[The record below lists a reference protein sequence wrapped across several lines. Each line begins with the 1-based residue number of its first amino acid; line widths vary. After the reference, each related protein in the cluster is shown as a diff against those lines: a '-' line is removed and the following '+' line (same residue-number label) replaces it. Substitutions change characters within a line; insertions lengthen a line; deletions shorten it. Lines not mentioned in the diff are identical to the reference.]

1 MCGIYLTNL
10 PIKKSKLQSKLK
22 LIKHRGPDYTGTLQ
36 KDGLTF
42 GHTRLSILDLDSRS
56 HQPME
61 HENYLIVFNGE
72 IYNYKDI
79 RLELCDL
86 GQSFTTLS
94 DTEVLLVGYKIW
106 GKALL
111 NKLNGMFAFCI
122 YDKNN
127 NEVFCARDR
136 LGVKPFYYSWENGI
150 FEICSEIKPLSE
162 NKQID
167 NEAIEIY
174 LQTGYIPS
182 PWTIYK
188 EVKKLKA
195 GHFMILN
202 LKSNEVLFEQYWEL
216 KKIVHNKLPYEE
228 AKNKLHELLKDAVK
242 IRLNSDVPFGSF
254 LSGGI
259 DSALVSS
266 IANKQISGK
275 LKTFTIGFDNPKYD
289 ESLLAETFSNIIGS
303 LHTETTCSPKDLLE
317 LFPDFFSS
325 YGEPFADPSA
335 IPSLLLN
342 KVTKPNVTVALSGDG
357 GDESFL
363 GYNHFDWSWKVKP
376 VFKVPFVIRAFL
388 SKSIPFKLAGKR
400 GQGIK
405 NILNFKN
412 FDYFIEGIFTGF
424 GPFLLKSKKT
434 EWMKE
439 YKLFKSLSN
448 EPLQQTADL
457 NIKLWLDNDS
467 NVKVDRSSMAYAVEV
482 RSPFLDYRIIEFART
497 LPISYRFQKGKR
509 KRILRDILNEYIPQ
523 EIFDVP
529 KKGFSI
535 PIGDWFK
542 NELKDDLIK
551 HLNDDFFNKIE
562 CLNVENIK
570 LFMKLHFQN
579 KGDYSTYL
587 WRVYVLSKWYSIN
600 GK

>member
-86 GQSFTTLS
+86 GESFTTQS
-94 DTEVLLVGYKIW
+94 DTEVILIGYKIW
-106 GKALL
+106 GKELL
-111 NKLNGMFAFCI
+111 TKLNGMFAFCI

-136 LGVKPFYYSWENGI
+136 LGVKPFYYSWENGN

-182 PWTIYK
+182 PWTIYE

-202 LKSNEVLFEQYWEL
+202 LKSNEIQLEQYWEL
-216 KKIVHNKLPYEE
+216 KKSVPCKLSYEE
-228 AKNKLHELLKDAVK
+228 SKNKLNELLEDAVK
-242 IRLNSDVPFGSF
+242 IRLNSDLPFGSF

-259 DSALVSS
+259 DSALISS
-266 IANKQISGK
+266 IANKQTGGK
-275 LKTFTIGFDNPKYD
+275 LKTFTIGFDDPKYD
-289 ESLLAETFSNIIGS
+289 ESLLAKSFSKIIGS
-303 LHTETTCSPKDLLE
+303 SHTETTCSPKDLLE
-317 LFPDFFSS
+317 LLPIFFSV

-363 GYNHFDWSWKVKP
+363 GYNHFDWSWKVKS
-376 VFKVPFVIRAFL
+376 VFKVPFVTRAFL
-388 SKSIPFKLAGKR
+388 SKFIPFKLVGKR
-400 GQGIK
+400 GKGIK
-405 NILNFKN
+405 NILNYKN

-424 GPFLLKSKKT
+424 GSFLLKSKKA
-434 EWMKE
+434 EWLKE
-439 YKLFKSLSN
+439 YKSFKSLSN
-448 EPLQQTADL
+448 EPLQRTADL

-467 NVKVDRSSMAYAVEV
+467 NVKVDRASMAYAVEV

-587 WRVYVLSKWYSIN
+587 WRVYVLSKWYSLN